1 MNQRVDFT
9 SSAAAE
15 GGFDSY
21 RDGRDVRRCLNE
33 LQTSLSSFIVPAK
46 ADISSDAAAA
56 HNEASAS
63 LPSLEASGGRLDSL
77 ASRSLA
83 LSSLQDVLRLDTP
96 LSPRYWPL
104 NRVASLLRSFP
115 ELTSLHLP
123 FLSHLGA
130 GPSLGEGTDAGCDY
144 IDAICHIVAR
154 CCPSLRHCHIE
165 FGRQV
170 EGDRKSRWHP
180 LQATGTRSQP
190 PDTVP
195 LPSNSRGRIFN
206 AAAEDNQNPTDN
218 IGDSESTGNS
228 QNPESHPDSVHG
240 LMLLLQR
247 CSHLT
252 SLHLLTSNFSP
263 SSSSTSSSSSSP
275 CLHFAPSLDLPPS
288 HNHSLSTIHL
298 PLTIIPLLSRLSHL
312 SLSLKTIPPSLL
324 PSVPS
329 LKSLTLHVSDPAC
342 TVTCSS
348 APFSHLSLL
357 SHLELQM
364 GSDWAK
370 AYPVPRLYEN
380 MFSGL
385 QDTLTSLALTLPF
398 MAHLPLSIWELSALR
413 SLSIRNPAFQP
424 GVQRHAYEAGVSG
437 LRHLSCL
444 QLLGHPVPGLMMAA
458 LGGTHPE
465 TTGRDGVDQQQHQP
479 QEEQLGI
486 GGNEQQQQQRGGQ
499 GGEEAS
505 RTQQLE
511 QLRMSRGTVAMLNA
525 HQLVG
530 PAAHRAAPATPA
542 TPATPAAPAAPAAL
556 AANAASTAPFA
567 PPAGEGAGEGADCG
581 TGVPGVV
588 LLLGMTAAPASFLT

>member
-1 MNQRVDFT
+1 MNQRVDST
-9 SSAAAE
+9 GSAAAE

-21 RDGRDVRRCLNE
+21 RDGRDARRCLNE
-33 LQTSLSSFIVPAK
+33 LQTSLSSFIPAK

-56 HNEASAS
+56 HNEAS
-63 LPSLEASGGRLDSL
+63 PSLLSLDAPGGRLDSF

-130 GPSLGEGTDAGCDY
+130 GPSLGEGTYAGCDY
-144 IDAICHIVAR
+144 IDAICHIVAP

-165 FGRQV
+165 F
-170 EGDRKSRWHP
+170 
-180 LQATGTRSQP
+180 
-190 PDTVP
+190 
-195 LPSNSRGRIFN
+195 
-206 AAAEDNQNPTDN
+206 
-218 IGDSESTGNS
+218 
-228 QNPESHPDSVHG
+228 
-240 LMLLLQR
+240 
-247 CSHLT
+247 
-252 SLHLLTSNFSP
+252 
-263 SSSSTSSSSSSP
+263 
-275 CLHFAPSLDLPPS
+275 
-288 HNHSLSTIHL
+288 
-298 PLTIIPLLSRLSHL
+298 
-312 SLSLKTIPPSLL
+312 
-324 PSVPS
+324 
-329 LKSLTLHVSDPAC
+329 DPAC

-370 AYPVPRLYEN
+370 AYPVPRLYDN

-385 QDTLTSLALTLPF
+385 RDTLTSLTLTLPF
-398 MAHLPLSIWELSALR
+398 MAHLPLSIWELTALR
-413 SLSIRNPAFQP
+413 SLSIRNPAFHP

-458 LGGTHPE
+458 LGETHPE
-465 TTGRDGVDQQQHQP
+465 TTGRDGVEQQQHQL

-530 PAAHRAAPATPA
+530 PAAHPAAPATPA

-567 PPAGEGAGEGADCG
+567 PAAGEGAGEGRRIAELELSLPPSSPNLSAW
-581 TGVPGVV
+581 TFLPSHR
-588 LLLGMTAAPASFLT
+588 PASGCLSSLVFT

>member
-1 MNQRVDFT
+1 
-9 SSAAAE
+9 
-15 GGFDSY
+15 
-21 RDGRDVRRCLNE
+21 
-33 LQTSLSSFIVPAK
+33 
-46 ADISSDAAAA
+46 
-56 HNEASAS
+56 
-63 LPSLEASGGRLDSL
+63 
-77 ASRSLA
+77 
-83 LSSLQDVLRLDTP
+83 
-96 LSPRYWPL
+96 
-104 NRVASLLRSFP
+104 
-115 ELTSLHLP
+115 
-123 FLSHLGA
+123 
-130 GPSLGEGTDAGCDY
+130 
-144 IDAICHIVAR
+144 
-154 CCPSLRHCHIE
+154 
-165 FGRQV
+165 
-170 EGDRKSRWHP
+170 
-180 LQATGTRSQP
+180 
-190 PDTVP
+190 
-195 LPSNSRGRIFN
+195 
-206 AAAEDNQNPTDN
+206 
-218 IGDSESTGNS
+218 
-228 QNPESHPDSVHG
+228 
-240 LMLLLQR
+240 MLLLQR

-385 QDTLTSLALTLPF
+385 KTLSPPSLSPSLLWHTF
-398 MAHLPLSIWELSALR
+398 HFRYGELSALR

-465 TTGRDGVDQQQHQP
+465 TQEGMGRSTAASAA
-479 QEEQLGI
+479 
-486 GGNEQQQQQRGGQ
+486 GGTARDWWE
-499 GGEEAS
+499 
-505 RTQQLE
+505 
-511 QLRMSRGTVAMLNA
+511 
-525 HQLVG
+525 
-530 PAAHRAAPATPA
+530 RAA
-542 TPATPAAPAAPAAL
+542 
-556 AANAASTAPFA
+556 AASSGVGRELSL
-567 PPAGEGAGEGADCG
+567 PPSSLNLSAWTFLHLHRPA
-581 TGVPGVV
+581 
-588 LLLGMTAAPASFLT
+588 LGCLSSLVFT